1 MERKHSKLKTFPSF
15 KPKNRDD
22 PRCVF
27 VHHRYVGLK
36 DIIQGSSLQNDTANN
51 NTFDSS
57 NISIRNELVKHAAS
71 AYIQSATSLVNR
83 DQPLLEAF
91 WGKMINSLSLPS
103 CCHIIRGVLVVI
115 FFLLASLPSHSSSVE
130 LDWASHDR
138 FLFAFALASPCSQL
152 PGSCVHRVREDYS
165 TKHSITLR
173 QCYLFI
179 VNTRFREVQI
189 SEPASADRIGF
200 GAVRD
205 GGCAAALDH

>member
-103 CCHIIRGVLVVI
+103 CCHMYFAIPLHT
-115 FFLLASLPSHSSSVE
+115 FFRSL
-130 LDWASHDR
+130 
-138 FLFAFALASPCSQL
+138 
-152 PGSCVHRVREDYS
+152 
-165 TKHSITLR
+165 KHT
-173 QCYLFI
+173 F
-179 VNTRFREVQI
+179 N
-189 SEPASADRIGF
+189 RIGRF
-200 GAVRD
+200 IRMIWLTCIDNITNFYTISAIISIIV
-205 GGCAAALDH
+205 GCPLY